1 MALDLARHGA
11 AHVAGGAGALAETL
25 LERYRELGGR
35 IHFRTRAQAVEVDGG
50 GRVVAVRDQRG
61 GRWPAAGAADAVVA
75 NLLPGNL
82 ATMLGESCPP
92 PFRRRLERL
101 PLGWGAFTLYLG
113 VDEALVAGEALH
125 HQVVAGSGALGEGR
139 SVFVSVSPEWD
150 TGRAPAG
157 RRAVATVS
165 THTAVE
171 PWWDFYHRRTLDARE
186 GYRRRRAEYVAR
198 LLTMAGRALPGL
210 AAHPEGVRS
219 AAPWDADHLRPLYAP
234 RGGAGGG
241 AAARRLWGRRS
252 APGAA

>member
-61 GRWPAAGAADAVVA
+61 GRWPEAGAADAVVA

-82 ATMLGESCPP
+82 ADVAGGGCPP

-113 VDEALVAGEALH
+113 VDEALVAGERPAPPGGGGR
-125 HQVVAGSGALGEGR
+125 AGRSARAR
-139 SVFVSVSPEWD
+139 SVFVSVVAGVGPGAGP
-150 TGRAPAG
+150 GRAAG
-157 RRAVATVS
+157 R
-165 THTAVE
+165 
-171 PWWDFYHRRTLDARE
+171 
-186 GYRRRRAEYVAR
+186 
-198 LLTMAGRALPGL
+198 
-210 AAHPEGVRS
+210 
-219 AAPWDADHLRPLYAP
+219 DHLHPH
-234 RGGAGGG
+234 RG
-241 AAARRLWGRRS
+241 
-252 APGAA
+252 